1 MMSLKHGWVEYFLVP
16 HGSLCLSLY
25 LHMEA
30 AVCAHSVTNPK
41 VLFRPPTDTAGPSV
55 QLFTCFG
62 SL

>member
-25 LHMEA
+25 LHVEA

-55 QLFTCFG
+55 
-62 SL
+62 